1 MKNVFW
7 VIVFCIVPSFLLAK
21 NKSVSL
27 NRYIYQYHSIAE
39 QESFRSGIPA
49 SIILAQAILESGFG
63 NSNLC
68 KRSNNHF
75 GIKWKNAHDGDY
87 VSALDDEYD
96 KDGRRRASRFVKYNS
111 AKESF
116 RHHSQVLSK
125 RKHYQSLFKYSR
137 TDYVNWAYG
146 LKRCGYSTS
155 EDYGAELIKII
166 RRYKLYLHD
175 NPSEPIL
182 LTDKKINPITPK
194 TVLSEHKNDLHVLFK
209 FLKTQGQILEQDI
222 EEGKIENQTIIKK
235 SQQEKIDS
243 QQYPVSDKPTESVF
257 YIKQLYDESIFL
269 HSDALF

>member
-7 VIVFCIVPSFLLAK
+7 IIVFCVIPNFLLAK
-21 NKSVSL
+21 NKSLSL
-27 NRYIYQYHSIAE
+27 SRYIAQYHSIAE

-75 GIKWKNAHDGDY
+75 GIKWKNTNDGDY
-87 VSALDDEYD
+87 VFSLDDEYD
-96 KDGRRRASRFVKYNS
+96 KDGRRRASRFVKYHS

-125 RKHYQSLFKYSR
+125 RKHYQPLFKYSR

-155 EDYGAELIKII
+155 EGYGAELIKII
-166 RRYKLYLHD
+166 RRYKLYLYD
-175 NPSEPIL
+175 NP
-182 LTDKKINPITPK
+182 TDPAFSVNTKISQDKINTI
-194 TVLSEHKNDLHVLFK
+194 LSEHKNNLHVLFK

-222 EEGKIENQTIIKK
+222 EDGKVQNQTIIKK
-235 SQQEKIDS
+235 SQIEKIDS
-243 QQYPVSDKPTESVF
+243 QRYPVSHKHNASV
-257 YIKQLYDESIFL
+257 YDIKQPCDEPIL
-269 HSDALF
+269 LRSDALF